1 MNVET
6 LKMFEGLIGVIIG
19 AILAIVGGVIGNII
33 LNRHNKKMMYLNEK
47 KETYEAV
54 YEIIYDL
61 TYNKMEIKQNQK
73 EFDNKCKKTA
83 SKLMLYAPKEILVLF
98 VQVLDFFDESVTS
111 KNIQDFPQLCE
122 RLNKAMRKD
131 LEI

>member
-1 MNVET
+1 MNIET
-6 LKMFEGLIGVIIG
+6 IKMFEGLIGVIIG
-19 AILAIVGGVIGNII
+19 AIAAIIGGVVSNII
-33 LNRHNKKMMYLNEK
+33 SNRHNKKMMYLNEK

-54 YEIIYDL
+54 YEIIYEL
-61 TYNKMEIKQNQK
+61 TYNESDIQKNKK

-83 SKLMLYAPKEILVLF
+83 SKLMLYAPSEVLILF
-98 VQVLDFFDESVTS
+98 IKVLDCLEEVVIG
-111 KNIQDFPQLCE
+111 KNQQLFQQLCE